1 MHHIAN
7 YNLVLSKVSLSFPKI
22 RTTEVTVE
30 NESNS
35 KIIRTPTKIKKTCTI
50 IRTYTNYN
58 LEYMYDNTKQN
69 RLEFIT
75 HFSKIER
82 RPRIEKNKIL
92 FDLNLNQISFNN
104 INFKNFVLRIINFVK
119 QEIPKLYTD
128 IKADDI
134 CIPTTENREGENL
147 LCLKLISFG
156 DKVITPIV
164 VHQSKKNGGKLIYIK
179 NGKNRETLEKIKDMM
194 PSFKFPDYGKDC
206 KVYYEGKFCVFP
218 VVEILEVNVED
229 KIKVYCNLVFYV
241 KKMEVK
247 YNVSNVKSI
256 FETMT
261 IVVQKNELNLEI

>member
-1 MHHIAN
+1 MHHITN
-7 YNLVLSKVSLSFPKI
+7 YNLVSSKLRLGVPKV
-22 RTTEVTVE
+22 RTIEAAVDDDI
-30 NESNS
+30 NS
-35 KIIRTPTKIKKTCTI
+35 KIKKTCTI
-50 IRTYTNYN
+50 KRTYTNYN
-58 LEYMYDNTKQN
+58 LEYMYEGTKQN
-69 RLEFIT
+69 KLEFIT

-82 RPRIEKNKIL
+82 RPRVEKNKIL

-104 INFKNFVLRIINFVK
+104 VNFKNFVLRIINFVK
-119 QEIPKLYTD
+119 QEIPKLHTN
-128 IKADDI
+128 ISADNI
-134 CIPTTENREGENL
+134 CMPNTENREGENL
-147 LCLKLISFG
+147 LCLKLLSFD
-156 DKVITPIV
+156 DKIITPVFI
-164 VHQSKKNGGKLIYIK
+164 HQSKKYGGKTICIK
-179 NGKNRETLEKIKDMM
+179 NSESRETLEKIKNFM